1 VAASPGNRVDAGAQ
15 SSARP
20 DAAAQAV
27 SKDYSEISFT
37 IESFYAITM

>member
-1 VAASPGNRVDAGAQ
+1 MR
-15 SSARP
+15 ARNQALARTLP
-20 DAAAQAV
+20 REAV